1 MTALRDPDVFHF
13 GDLLLSARAQ
23 LGEVSE
29 FMPLLEVLSIFA
41 FGTLSDLSDFQR
53 RRASPLALPD
63 DAILKLKQ
71 LTLLSLCSEHKTLRT
86 EDLLRPLSARD
97 SGEVEDIVLQCVG
110 AGLFAA
116 KIDQRRQVI
125 VVHSC
130 VGRDVPSSQLDEI
143 IVRLQHWQAAC
154 ASVLAA
160 LGQQHSTSALQQ
172 EILMREKEAFDA
184 ALRQK
189 HSMSSMSSSHLKASG
204 AHADG
209 GSEIDQRQLKR
220 RVFAAG
226 TSRG

>member
-1 MTALRDPDVFHF
+1 VH
-13 GDLLLSARAQ
+13 RAC
-23 LGEVSE
+23 
-29 FMPLLEVLSIFA
+29 IFPN
-41 FGTLSDLSDFQR
+41 SQ
-53 RRASPLALPD
+53 
-63 DAILKLKQ
+63 
-71 LTLLSLCSEHKTLRT
+71 TLRT

-143 IVRLQHWQAAC
+143 IVRLQHWFVDAASCYLFAASAGLLTPFACLSTYITAVCRQAAC

-209 GSEIDQRQLKR
+209 ENLN
-220 RVFAAG
+220 
-226 TSRG
+226 